1 MQGIDLVMMQTDSLL
16 LLFLFSF
23 FIVNNTHI
31 LWWHFSGGRNPVK
44 GDFLV
49 IAAAT
54 LYSFSNTSEVS
65 KSLIA
70 FKFKCGCVTLVSM
83 LL

>member
-1 MQGIDLVMMQTDSLL
+1 M
-16 LLFLFSF
+16 
-23 FIVNNTHI
+23 
-31 LWWHFSGGRNPVK
+31 
-44 GDFLV
+44 